1 MRRNPTT
8 TQGQLLVALLSVRMA
23 MTRAHVVR
31 DNALALTCVVVL
43 SWILELC
50 GRPFVARWAWVIVMV
65 VAIAVAVPALM
76 AIGKAPDLSTRSR
89 WIWRAVVIALPVAG
103 PLAWFVLGEN
113 PTWSEWM
120 LFPVIGT
127 AILVLV
133 PAIGLSVRDYGW
145 PTEPP
150 YRIEVDGRNYLHPR
164 EYSEVPEPGDPYRKL
179 ATITPVPPFGRFPV
193 LADEGSGTPTIVYM
207 EWWDRKFY
215 SYTLSGGP

>member
-1 MRRNPTT
+1 M
-8 TQGQLLVALLSVRMA
+8 V
-23 MTRAHVVR
+23 MTKGHIVR
-31 DNALALTCVVVL
+31 DNVLTLVSLVVL
-43 SWILELC
+43 SWILELG
-50 GRPFVARWAWVIVMV
+50 GRPIVARWAWMIVIT
-65 VAIAVAVPALM
+65 VAIALAVPAVL
-76 AIGKAPDLSTRSR
+76 AVGKDPRLSTRSR
-89 WIWRAVVIALPVAG
+89 WIWCAVVVVFPVVG

-145 PTEPP
+145 PTQPP

-164 EYSEVPEPGDPYRKL
+164 EDSQVPAAGDQYQNL
-179 ATITPVPPFGRFPV
+179 GAITPVPPLGRFLV
-193 LADEGSGTPTIVYM
+193 LAHEGSGSPTTVFM

-215 SYTLSGGP
+215 SYSLSGGP